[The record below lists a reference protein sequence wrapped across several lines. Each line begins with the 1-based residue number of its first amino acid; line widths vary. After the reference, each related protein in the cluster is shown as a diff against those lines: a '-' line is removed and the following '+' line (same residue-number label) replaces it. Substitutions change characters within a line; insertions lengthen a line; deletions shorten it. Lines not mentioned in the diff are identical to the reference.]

1 MTKHSKNASCRVFYS
16 NQEKDR
22 LRQGTQQSRLGSESM
37 RPFDAC
43 CLCNQPVY
51 KPAVSKSGFLYC
63 YECILENLVQQKKE
77 NERKK
82 LEMEE
87 KEIEE
92 QIKQIKESEEK
103 QYLQLERKLDILQNS
118 VVSSASS
125 STNSTPISSS
135 STPTSEI
142 NKKKKKKIKKL
153 KTTDP
158 MNPKETLKMK
168 DLVRVNFKLTTKAEE
183 EGELIPEFNV
193 RYECPCCFK
202 VFNNAC
208 KGAYVV
214 RECGHVMCVTCFDKF
229 CKDSNECFVCQGKV
243 KKKPIRLVCANL
255 GFAHNDEHRESV
267 VATTWTPT
275 MNIS

>member
-1 MTKHSKNASCRVFYS
+1 MTKHSKNASCRQFYS
-16 NQEKDR
+16 NQEKGR
-22 LRQGTQQSRLGSESM
+22 LKQGTQQSRLGSESM

-51 KPAVSKSGFLYC
+51 KPAVSKSGYLYC

-87 KEIEE
+87 KQVEE
-92 QIKQIKESEEK
+92 QIKQIKELEEK
-103 QYLQLERKLDILQNS
+103 QYIQLERKLDVLQNS
-118 VVSSASS
+118 VGSSG
-125 STNSTPISSS
+125 NSTPISSS
-135 STPTSEI
+135 STTSE
-142 NKKKKKKIKKL
+142 NNNNKKKIKKF
-153 KTTDP
+153 KTVDP
-158 MNPKETLKMK
+158 MDPKETLKMK
-168 DLVRVNFKLTTKAEE
+168 DLVRVNFKLTKKAEE

-202 VFNNAC
+202 VFSNAC

-214 RECGHVMCVTCFDKF
+214 RECGHVLCVTCFDKF
-229 CKDSNECFVCQGKV
+229 CKDTNECFVCQGKI

-255 GFAHNDEHRESV
+255 GFAHNDEHKESV
-267 VATTWTPT
+267 VAVMYTPT